1 MLLFIIVKFIVF
13 SLVIH
18 SFLFAR
24 CLQTTYYIPDTV
36 SSEHIQSSD
45 WSHMVSILITIP
57 ILWRREPSYRDI
69 IYPTHGHI
77 LFNCLIWNWNMTP
90 GNLAWVL
97 KLWPFAASHLDII
110 LFPILTHTHTHTH
123 EFQSDTL
130 KCKRSNKNS
139 TKTIHLRIMSW
150 M

>member
-1 MLLFIIVKFIVF
+1 MIVKFIVF

-18 SFLFAR
+18 SFFFAR

-57 ILWRREPSYRDI
+57 ILWRREPSYRNI

-77 LFNCLIWNWNMTP
+77 LFNCLIWNMTP

-110 LFPILTHTHTHTH
+110 LFPILTHIHTNSKVIHWNAKEVIKIALKLYISGQCH
-123 EFQSDTL
+123 
-130 KCKRSNKNS
+130 KCKWVNANS
-139 TKTIHLRIMSW
+139 
-150 M
+150 